1 MLRKILIVAAAWG
14 VAAVAG
20 AQEAPKA
27 DKQAKIGVIDM
38 ERVTQE
44 SLLGKSYSAK
54 IEALN
59 NEIEAEQNK
68 KRNDLQKLEA
78 EIKALS
84 DDLEQK
90 AALLSEEAAEKK
102 RQDIVRKS
110 RDREAFLEDGRAE
123 LERMR
128 QKATNQASVLNQEF
142 QQKIRP
148 HIESVAKAQGI
159 DILLDGRQVMT
170 INKAFDISNE
180 VIVKV
185 DDVERTTGAKPAAAA
200 PKPAAPAPAAPKPT
214 AKP

>member
-1 MLRKILIVAAAWG
+1 MLRKTLIVAAVWS

-20 AQEAPKA
+20 AQETAAKA
-27 DKQAKIGVIDM
+27 EKQAKIGVIDM

-44 SLLGKSYSAK
+44 SLLGKSYSAR

-68 KRNDLQKLEA
+68 KRNDLQKLES
-78 EIKALS
+78 EIKALG

-102 RQDIVRKS
+102 RQDIVRKN
-110 RDREAFLEDGRAE
+110 RDREAFVEDGRAE

-148 HIESVAKAQGI
+148 HIETVAKAQGI

-170 INKAFDISNE
+170 INKGYDISNE
-180 VIVKV
+180 VIVKI
-185 DDVERTTGAKPAAAA
+185 DDAERAAKPAAAA
-200 PKPAAPAPAAPKPT
+200 PKPAAPAAAPKPT
-214 AKP
+214 AAKP